1 MAVEGWGKE
10 FLGRVA
16 QLTMGQ
22 SPDSKYYSEEENG
35 LPFLQGCAEFEARF
49 PKHNIHCSQT
59 KKLACAGSILFSV
72 RAPVGKINIAELF
85 QKNVRTINEHI
96 QNIFDK
102 GELMS
107 EPIGK
112 L

>member
-1 MAVEGWGKE
+1 MKAVEGWKKE

-49 PKHNIHCSQT
+49 PKHKMYCSQT
-59 KKLACAGSILFSV
+59 KKLAHAGSILFSV
-72 RAPVGKINIAELF
+72 RAPVGKSNIAD
-85 QKNVRTINEHI
+85 RDYI
-96 QNIFDK
+96 
-102 GELMS
+102 
-107 EPIGK
+107 IGRG
-112 L
+112 LAAISGIDVDQSYLE